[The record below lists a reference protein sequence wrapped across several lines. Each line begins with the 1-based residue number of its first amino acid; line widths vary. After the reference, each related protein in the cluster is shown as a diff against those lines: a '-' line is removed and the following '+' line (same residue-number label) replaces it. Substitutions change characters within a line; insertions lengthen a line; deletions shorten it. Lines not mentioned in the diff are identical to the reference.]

1 MVSCFSTK
9 MPGQFKGER
18 RVSSTNDSGTTGY
31 YMQKNEGGLLP
42 HTTYKIQLKMEQWY
56 KYESHNSH
64 IFKNLFLAVQ
74 GLCCSDR
81 ALSSCSA
88 RASHCSGFSCWGA
101 RAPGHVGSVVVATG
115 LVALWCVESS
125 GTRDWT
131 HVPCIRRRILIHWT
145 IKEVLQYI
153 LEIQGVSWLFCIGVQ
168 YSALHMYYGLFDNFP
183 FFFKNNLLFLLVFS
197 LTYLFIYL
205 FLAML

>member
-101 RAPGHVGSVVVATG
+101 QALGIRDSVAVVHRISCPAACGIFPDQG
-115 LVALWCVESS
+115 LKYNILKEKWGLPWWSS
-125 GTRDWT
+125 GKDS
-131 HVPCIRRRILIHWT
+131 
-145 IKEVLQYI
+145 VLSMW
-153 LEIQGVSWLFCIGVQ
+153 GPRFNPW
-168 YSALHMYYGLFDNFP
+168 
-183 FFFKNNLLFLLVFS
+183 S
-197 LTYLFIYL
+197 LARGKTKTLQVT
-205 FLAML
+205 